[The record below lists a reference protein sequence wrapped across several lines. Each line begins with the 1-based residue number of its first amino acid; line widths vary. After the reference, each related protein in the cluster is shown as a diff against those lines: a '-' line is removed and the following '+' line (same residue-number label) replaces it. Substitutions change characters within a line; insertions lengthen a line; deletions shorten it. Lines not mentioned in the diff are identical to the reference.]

1 MSLRDAHAHRPLDP
15 ASLAGDLIMTTTTRM
30 SRRQFFETLGKG
42 SLVVGFSLLP
52 VAASILPGETHAA
65 SVDSQFTVLSGILS
79 GPPPQQNDAWLVI
92 DHQGNI
98 ILFSGKV
105 EIGTGTQTA
114 FSQIVAEEL
123 YVDVSAISYVQGD
136 TSQTPDQGFTAGS
149 KSIQVQGPLVRRAA
163 ATAFQQLLSLA
174 SAYLGVS
181 TSELV
186 AQGGSTGIGPG
197 MKHPTKYAKLFA
209 GQQISSTSIPSE
221 PIKDPSKYTVVG
233 RPVPRVDL
241 LDKFTGRFSFVSDMV
256 LPGMLH
262 GRVVRV
268 NGGTVSK
275 AKNATFQS
283 SDDTAARAIPGYVRT
298 VQKGNFVGV
307 VATTEW
313 AAIQAAKALQVTWTN
328 GAPLVSDSVEANL
341 QAALTNGANVYSPNR
356 TQEVVGNADS
366 VYNTAAANLKFTRDY
381 YSPYQMH
388 GSVGPSCSLANVT
401 SAPDANGIQA
411 TVWSGTQGVYPLQQA
426 IADILGLSPS
436 KVRVIYVEG
445 PGCYGHNGADDAAAD
460 AALMSQLVGQPVR
473 VQWMRWDEH
482 GWEPLGPAMAHTLKG
497 ALNAGDVVSW
507 SHAVNTPPHNS
518 RPGGGGAL
526 LAGQETGLI
535 PPNLPP
541 VSINAGTR
549 NGPVNYNF
557 PNIKLTANN
566 VQPYQTNGGTTLRPL
581 VNTLPRST
589 ALRSLGGM
597 SNCFANESFMDE
609 LALAANADP
618 IAFRKRYAC
627 ALTGGSG
634 SAASVP
640 VQSVDPRATAAL
652 DAMAAQAGWGNSLAS
667 PTKGDV
673 AGKGVAFA
681 RYETVETYVAVYA
694 EVEVTYAT
702 GEVWVRRVVVAH
714 DCGLIINPDG
724 LKNQIEGNVIQ
735 GISRTLIEE
744 VGFNTTGVTSLLWA
758 SYPVVHFNQVPSSIE
773 IALINHPEQLTQ
785 AADNV
790 PAWGAGEAALGPVA
804 PAIANAIFNA
814 IGKRLTVLPITKQR
828 VLYALTH

>member
-1 MSLRDAHAHRPLDP
+1 
-15 ASLAGDLIMTTTTRM
+15 MTTITRM
-30 SRRQFFETLGKG
+30 TRRQFFEKLGKG
-42 SLVVGFSLLP
+42 SLIVGFSLSP
-52 VAASILPGETHAA
+52 VAASILAGEAHAA

-98 ILFSGKV
+98 TLFSGKV

-123 YVDVSAISYVQGD
+123 HVDVSAISYVQGD

-163 ATAFQQLLSLA
+163 ATAFQALLGLA
-174 SAYLGVS
+174 A
-181 TSELV
+181 E
-186 AQGGSTGIGPG
+186 GGSTG
-197 MKHPTKYAKLFA
+197 TNYAKLFA
-209 GQQISSTSIPSE
+209 GQQITLNSNGSALL
-221 PIKDPSKYTVVG
+221 KDPSKYTVVG
-233 RPVPRVDL
+233 QPVPRVDL
-241 LDKFTGRFSFVSDMV
+241 LNKFTGRFAFVSDIV

-268 NGGTVSK
+268 NGATVSK

-283 SDDTAARAIPGYVRT
+283 FDDTAARAIPGYVRT

-356 TQEVVGNADS
+356 TQEVVGHADS
-366 VYNTAAANLKFTRDY
+366 VYNAAAANLKFTRDY

-388 GSVGPSCSLANVT
+388 GSVGPSCALANVT

-426 IADILGLSPS
+426 IADILGFSPS

-497 ALNAGDVVSW
+497 ALDGGGNVVSW

-557 PNIKLTANN
+557 PNITLTANN

-618 IAFRKRYAC
+618 IAFRKKYVC
-627 ALTGGSG
+627 TLSGGSG
-634 SAASVP
+634 SATSVP
-640 VQSVDPRATAAL
+640 VPGGDPRAVAAL
-652 DAMAAQAGWGNSLAS
+652 DAMAQQAGWGNPIA
-667 PTKGDV
+667 PPRAGAV

-681 RYETVETYVAVYA
+681 RYETVETYVAVYV
-694 EVEVTYAT
+694 EVEVTTAT

-724 LKNQIEGNVIQ
+724 LRNQIEGNVIQ

-744 VGFNTTGVTSLLWA
+744 VGFNFTGVTSLLW
-758 SYPVVHFNQVPSSIE
+758 STYPVVHFNQVPSSIE
-773 IALINHPEQLTQ
+773 IVLLDHPEQLTQ
-785 AADNV
+785 SPDT
-790 PAWGAGEAALGPVA
+790 PAWGAGEPTIEAIP

-828 VLYALTH
+828 VLNA

>member
-1 MSLRDAHAHRPLDP
+1 M
-15 ASLAGDLIMTTTTRM
+15 ITNRM
-30 SRRQFFETLGKG
+30 SRREFFGKLGTG
-42 SLVVGFSLLP
+42 GLVVGFSLSPLAAA
-52 VAASILPGETHAA
+52 VAAAEEHEGHDNSQLTITTGTLPGAA
-65 SVDSQFTVLSGILS
+65 S
-79 GPPPQQNDAWLVI
+79 PPTDAWLTI
-92 DHQGNI
+92 DHEGNI
-98 ILFSGKV
+98 TLLSGKV

-123 YVDVSAISYVQGD
+123 YVDVSAITYVQGD

-163 ATAFQQLLSLA
+163 ATAFQELLSLA
-174 SAYLGVS
+174 SAYLGAS
-181 TSELV
+181 ADQLV
-186 AQGGSTGIGPG
+186 ARDGSIGIGPG
-197 MKHPTKYAKLFA
+197 MKHRTRYAKLFA
-209 GQQISSTSIPSE
+209 GQQISLTSNGSAT
-221 PIKDPSKYTVVG
+221 IKDPSTYTVVG
-233 RPVPRVDL
+233 QPVRRADL
-241 LDKFTGRFSFVSDMV
+241 RDKFTGKFAFVSDIV
-256 LPGMLH
+256 VPGMLH

-283 SDDTAARAIPGYVRT
+283 YDDSAASQVPGYVKT

-313 AAIQAAKALQVTWTN
+313 AAIQAAKLLQVTWTN
-328 GAPLVSDSVEANL
+328 GAPLVSDWIQADL
-341 QAALTNGANVYSPNR
+341 QAALTNGANVYSANK
-356 TQEVVGNADS
+356 TQEVVGDADS

-381 YSPYQMH
+381 YSPYHMH
-388 GSVGPSCSLANVT
+388 GSVAPSCAVANVT

-411 TVWSGTQGVYPLQQA
+411 TVWSGTQGVYPLRQA
-426 IADILGLSPS
+426 ISDILGIPLSA
-436 KVRVIYVEG
+436 VRVIYVEG
-445 PGCYGHNGADDAAAD
+445 AGCYGHNGADDAAAD
-460 AALMSQLVGQPVR
+460 AALMSQLAGKPVR
-473 VQWMRWDEH
+473 LQWMRWDEH

-497 ALNAGDVVSW
+497 ALDGGGNVISW
-507 SHAVNTPPHNS
+507 GHTVNTPPHNS

-526 LAGQETGLI
+526 LAGQETGLV
-535 PPNLPP
+535 PPNLPTQ
-541 VSINAGTR
+541 SINAGTR

-566 VQPYQTNGGTTLRPL
+566 VQPFQTNGGATVKPL

-609 LALAANADP
+609 LVLAANQDA
-618 IAFRKRYAC
+618 IAFRKNYVC
-627 ALTGGSG
+627 ALSGGSG
-634 SAASVP
+634 SATSVP
-640 VQSVDPRATAAL
+640 VAGIDPRAAAAL
-652 DAMAAQAGWGNSLAS
+652 DAMAGQAGWGNALAP
-667 PTKGDV
+667 PTRGDK

-694 EVEVTYAT
+694 EVEVTTAT
-702 GEVWVRRVVVAH
+702 GDAWVRRVVVAH
-714 DCGLIINPDG
+714 DCGLIVNPDG

-744 VGFNTTGVTSLLWA
+744 VGFNTNGVTSLLWSSA
-758 SYPVVHFNQVPSSIE
+758 NPTPPPGTIYPVVHFNQVPASIE
-773 IALINHPEQLTQ
+773 IVLLDHPEQLTQ
-785 AADNV
+785 DPANV
-790 PAWGAGEAALGPVA
+790 PAWGAGEPTIGPVA

-814 IGKRLTVLPITKQR
+814 IGKRMTMLPITKAR

>member
-1 MSLRDAHAHRPLDP
+1 M
-15 ASLAGDLIMTTTTRM
+15 MTTTRM
-30 SRRQFFETLGKG
+30 TRRQFFEKLGKG
-42 SLVVGFSLLP
+42 SLVVGFSLSP
-52 VAASILPGETHAA
+52 VAASILAEEAHAA
-65 SVDSQFTVLSGILS
+65 SVDSQLTILSGIAS
-79 GPPPQQNDAWLVI
+79 GSPPQNDAWLTI
-92 DHQGNI
+92 DHQGKI
-98 ILFSGKV
+98 TLFSGKV

-123 YVDVSAISYVQGD
+123 YVDVSTITYVQGD
-136 TSQTPDQGFTAGS
+136 TSQTTDQGFTAGS

-163 ATAFQQLLSLA
+163 ATAFQALLGL
-174 SAYLGVS
+174 
-181 TSELV
+181 
-186 AQGGSTGIGPG
+186 GGSIGIGPE
-197 MKHPTKYAKLFA
+197 KYAKLFN
-209 GQQISSTSIPSE
+209 GQQITLNSNASAAL
-221 PIKDPSKYTVVG
+221 KDPSNYTVVG
-233 RPVPRVDL
+233 KSVRRLDL
-241 LDKFTGRFSFVSDMV
+241 LDKFTGRFAFVSDIV
-256 LPGMLH
+256 VPGMLH

-283 SDDTAARAIPGYVRT
+283 LDDTAARTIPGYVQT

-341 QAALTNGANVYSPNR
+341 QAALTNGANVYSPNK

-366 VYNTAAANLKFTRDY
+366 VYNTAPANLKFTRDY

-388 GSVGPSCSLANVT
+388 GSVAPSCALANVT

-460 AALMSQLVGQPVR
+460 AALMSQLLGRPVR

-497 ALNAGDVVSW
+497 ALDAGRNVVSW
-507 SHAVNTPPHNS
+507 SHTVNTPPHNS

-535 PPNLPP
+535 PSNLPA
-541 VSINAGTR
+541 VSINSGTR

-557 PNIKLTANN
+557 PNIKLTENN

-609 LALAANADP
+609 LAMAANLDP
-618 IAFRKRYAC
+618 VTFRKNYAC
-627 ALTGGSG
+627 ALSGGSG
-634 SAASVP
+634 SATSVP
-640 VQSVDPRATAAL
+640 VPGTDPRATAAL
-652 DAMAAQAGWGNSLAS
+652 DAMAQQAGWGNSLAS

-694 EVEVTYAT
+694 EVEVTNAT

-735 GISRTLIEE
+735 AISRTLIEE

-758 SYPVVHFNQVPSSIE
+758 SANPTAPPGTIYPVVHFNQVPSSIE
-773 IALINHPEQLTQ
+773 IVLLNHPDQLTQ
-785 AADNV
+785 DPANV
-790 PAWGAGEAALGPVA
+790 PSWGAGEPTIGPVA
-804 PAIANAIFNA
+804 PAIANAIFSA
-814 IGKRLTVLPITKQR
+814 IGKRLTVLPITKPR

>member
-1 MSLRDAHAHRPLDP
+1 M
-15 ASLAGDLIMTTTTRM
+15 MTPIRM
-30 SRRQFFETLGKG
+30 NRREFFAKLGKS
-42 SLVVGFSLLP
+42 SLVVGFSLSP
-52 VAASILPGETHAA
+52 VAAAVLSGEAHAA
-65 SVDSQFTVLSGILS
+65 SLNSSLSVLSDIPS
-79 GPPPQQNDAWLVI
+79 GSPPVNDAWLTI

-98 ILFSGKV
+98 TLFSGKV

-114 FSQIVAEEL
+114 FMQIVAEEL
-123 YVDVSAISYVQGD
+123 YVDVSAVTYVQGD
-136 TSQTPDQGFTAGS
+136 TIQTPDQGFTAGS

-163 ATAFQQLLSLA
+163 ATAFQALLGLA
-174 SAYLGVS
+174 SQYLG
-181 TSELV
+181 TTDLV
-186 AQGGSTGIGPG
+186 AQGGKIGVG
-197 MKHPTKYAKLFA
+197 TAMKRPTTYAKLID
-209 GQQISSTSIPSE
+209 GQQISLHNNTSALVKEPSA
-221 PIKDPSKYTVVG
+221 YTVVG
-233 RPVPRVDL
+233 KSVSRVDL
-241 LDKFTGRFSFVSDMV
+241 LDKFTGRFSFVSDIV
-256 LPGMLH
+256 VPGMLH

-275 AKNATFQS
+275 GKNATFQS
-283 SDDTAARAIPGYVRT
+283 VDDSAARSIPGYLQT

-313 AAIQAAKALQVTWTN
+313 AAIQAARAVQVMWTN
-328 GAPLVSDSVEANL
+328 GAPLVSDSVEADL
-341 QAALTNGANVYSPNR
+341 QTALLNPANVYSGNK
-356 TQEVVGNADS
+356 TQEVVGNADLAF
-366 VYNTAAANLKFTRDY
+366 NTATGPKLTDTF

-388 GSVGPSCSLANVT
+388 GSVGPSCALANVT
-401 SAPDANGIQA
+401 FAPDADGIQA

-426 IADILGLSPS
+426 IAQLLGIAQSA
-436 KVRVIYVEG
+436 VRVIYVEG
-445 PGCYGHNGADDAAAD
+445 PGCYGHNGSDDAAGD
-460 AALMSQLVGQPVR
+460 AALMSQLVGKPVR

-497 ALNAGDVVSW
+497 ALDGSRNVISW
-507 SHAVNTPPHNS
+507 SHTVNTPPHNS

-526 LAGQETGLI
+526 LAGQETGLV
-535 PPNLPP
+535 PANLPA

-566 VQPYQTNGGTTLRPL
+566 VQPFKTNGGTTVTPL

-609 LALAANADP
+609 LALAAGADP
-618 IAFRKRYAC
+618 VAFRQQYVC
-627 ALTGGSG
+627 ALSGGSG

-640 VQSVDPRATAAL
+640 VPGVDQRAAKAL
-652 DAMAAQAGWGNSLAS
+652 DEVAKQAGWSNPLAS
-667 PTKGDV
+667 PTRGDK

-694 EVEVTYAT
+694 EVEVTTAT
-702 GEVWVRRVVVAH
+702 GDVWVRRVVVAH

-744 VGFNTTGVTSLLWA
+744 VGFNTTGITSLLW
-758 SYPVVHFNQVPSSIE
+758 STYPVVHFNQVPASIE
-773 IALINHPEQLTQ
+773 IVLLDHPEQLTQ
-785 AADNV
+785 DPTNV
-790 PAWGAGEAALGPVA
+790 PAWGAGEPGIGPVA
-804 PAIANAIFNA
+804 GAIGNALFNA